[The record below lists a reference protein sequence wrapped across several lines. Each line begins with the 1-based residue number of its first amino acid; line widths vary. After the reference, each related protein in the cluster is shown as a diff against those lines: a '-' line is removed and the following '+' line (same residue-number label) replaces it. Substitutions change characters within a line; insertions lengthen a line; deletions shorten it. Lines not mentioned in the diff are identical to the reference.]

1 MITIKLNGKDQ
12 TLPEGSVVSD
22 LFPIL
27 GAEGS
32 NVAVVVNETIV
43 RPGDR
48 ASHRLHEG
56 DQVEILA
63 FAGGG

>member
-12 TLPEGSVVSD
+12 TLPDASVVND
-22 LFPIL
+22 LFLIL
-27 GAEGS
+27 GAEGK

-43 RPGDR
+43 RPENR
-48 ASHRLHEG
+48 SSHRLQDG